1 MKKVFK
7 FFAALASLA
16 AVAGGAYLVYKNFF
30 AKEEDDFDFDD
41 SFGDEDDLVCVFF
54 IQCRCDHCDLFGRK
68 AGISNG
74 DLINVEQVS
83 CIKSFCTIKIEKNI
97 LDFFTFAVHGR
108 PFNKSC

>member
-41 SFGDEDDLVCVFF
+41 SFGDEEDLASREYV
-54 IQCRCDHCDLFGRK
+54 
-68 AGISNG
+68 S
-74 DLINVEQVS
+74 INITTDETEEEASEPEELSESVDAEDA
-83 CIKSFCTIKIEKNI
+83 E
-97 LDFFTFAVHGR
+97 
-108 PFNKSC
+108 